1 MSYIYREELLD
12 VLCKD
17 HSFDIYRDDIV
28 FRDPLNTFK
37 GLGNYKRLFWA
48 LRLTGRVFFKASWV
62 EVVSIWQPAEN
73 SILLRW
79 TAHGVPRVPWGWW
92 DGHARFDGASV
103 YKLDRNGKIYEH
115 KVHNVATNP
124 PAKSKVLPVHELVR
138 SLGCPSTAEPTCSD
152 F

>member
-1 MSYIYREELLD
+1 M
-12 VLCKD
+12 
-17 HSFDIYRDDIV
+17 
-28 FRDPLNTFK
+28 
-37 GLGNYKRLFWA
+37 
-48 LRLTGRVFFKASWV
+48 
-62 EVVSIWQPAEN
+62 VSIWQPAEN